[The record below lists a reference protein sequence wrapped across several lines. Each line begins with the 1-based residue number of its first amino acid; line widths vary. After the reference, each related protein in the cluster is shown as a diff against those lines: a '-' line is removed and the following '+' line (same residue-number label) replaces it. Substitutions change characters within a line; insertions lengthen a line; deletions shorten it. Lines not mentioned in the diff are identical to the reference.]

1 MNLLDD
7 TDLKFKK
14 ASEEVLVL
22 KKKPDDRELL
32 ILYGL
37 YKQALFGNNKTPK
50 PFLFDFKNCSKW
62 NAWNDLQGMGKN
74 KAKNQYID
82 YVEILKNKYN

>member
-1 MNLLDD
+1 MNLFDD

-22 KKKPDDRELL
+22 KKKPDERELL

-37 YKQALFGNNKTPK
+37 YKQALFGNNKSPK
-50 PFLFDFKNCSKW
+50 PFLFDFKNSLKW